1 MHNLNSHS
9 LIFHVNVEAKYCI
22 QDLDIPG
29 LMPVPRFSRTVYGP
43 VVHLSNIPQEDVIPP
58 SKIGDLLITP
68 SDNKETVINS
78 LM

>member
-1 MHNLNSHS
+1 M
-9 LIFHVNVEAKYCI
+9 NVEAKYCI
-22 QDLDIPG
+22 QDPDVPG
-29 LMPVPRFSRTVYGP
+29 VIRIPRFSRTVYGP
-43 VVHLSNIPQEDVIPP
+43 VVHLSNVPREDVIPP